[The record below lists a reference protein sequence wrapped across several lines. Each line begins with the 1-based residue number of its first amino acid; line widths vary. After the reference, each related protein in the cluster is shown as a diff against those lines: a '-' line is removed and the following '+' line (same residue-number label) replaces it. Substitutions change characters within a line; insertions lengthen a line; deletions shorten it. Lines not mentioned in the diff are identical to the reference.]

1 MIKQRSTML
10 LICLVVILPL
20 AVCLNGYAG
29 GKELK
34 IGTEGA
40 FPPFNFFNE
49 QNQLV
54 GFEIDFAREM
64 AKRMGYEAEF
74 ITSEWSGILTSLLAK
89 KYDVIIA
96 SMTITPKRAEKVN
109 FSDWYY
115 VDGDITVV
123 RQNNNDINKIADLAG
138 KVVGVTTGTTQETA
152 AKALNKKFPLKEI
165 KLYPSDIEGVSDL
178 INGRL
183 DAFIGAKL
191 QMAYRMKTKNQPLKI
206 VGERL
211 NDSYKGAAFRKD
223 ETKLLKDFN
232 MALEQM
238 KQDGS
243 YEKLSNKWFG
253 LNIGKE

>member
-1 MIKQRSTML
+1 MIKKKL
-10 LICLVVILPL
+10 GILVICMVAILPFTFCMNSF
-20 AVCLNGYAG
+20 AAEKV
-29 GKELK
+29 LK

-54 GFEIDFAREM
+54 GFEIDFAREI
-64 AKRMGYEAEF
+64 AKRMGYKAEF
-74 ITSEWSGILTSLLAK
+74 ITSEWSGILTSLLAN

-123 RQNNNDINKIADLAG
+123 QQNNSKINKLADLAG
-138 KVVGVTTGTTQETA
+138 KIVGVTTGTTQETA
-152 AKALNKKFPLKEI
+152 AKEINKTIKLKEI
-165 KLYPSDIEGVSDL
+165 KLYPSDVEGISDL
-178 INGRL
+178 LNGRL

-191 QMAYRMKTKNQPLKI
+191 QMAYRKKTKNQPLKI
-206 VGERL
+206 VGKRL

-223 ETKLLKDFN
+223 ENTPRRSWP
-232 MALEQM
+232 ARAAAPP
-238 KQDGS
+238 
-243 YEKLSNKWFG
+243 
-253 LNIGKE
+253 